1 MQEILSRIPQRP
13 PFLFVDKIIGQDAK
27 SIHTQRY
34 LTGDEDFFKGH
45 FPGNPIMPG
54 VLLQEAA
61 FQTGALLLSSGGQKG
76 VGLVTRVEDVKFR
89 DLVRPGDL
97 LDIYVDHVD
106 TLGPAYFFR
115 AKIKV
120 KDKTVA
126 SLSFSCVL
134 KES

>member
-1 MQEILSRIPQRP
+1 MQEILSKIPQRP

-34 LTGDEDFFKGH
+34 LTGDEDFFRGH

-61 FQTGALLLSSGGQKG
+61 FQTGALLLSSEGQKG

-89 DLVRPGDL
+89 ELVRPGDL
-97 LDIYVDHVD
+97 LDIYVDHID
-106 TLGPAYFFR
+106 TLGPAYLFK

-120 KDKTVA
+120 KEKTVA
-126 SLSFSCVL
+126 SLSFTCVL